1 MSVIV
6 IVNLDVK
13 EESVDEL
20 KKYFKEILPDTR
32 SFEGCQGVQLYES
45 KESPTKMTIHAKWT
59 SEDAQKKYMSWRIE
73 NGSLEKLMPMLSE
86 HPNLEFYDIV
96 DE

>member
-6 IVNLDVK
+6 IVNISAKD
-13 EESVDEL
+13 ESLEEL

-32 SFEGCQGVQLYES
+32 SFEGCQGVQLYEN
-45 KESPTKMTIHAKWT
+45 KESPTKLTVHSKWA
-59 SEDAQKKYMSWRIE
+59 SEEAQKKYGAWRMESGAVDKI
-73 NGSLEKLMPMLSE
+73 SSMLSE
-86 HPNLEFYDIV
+86 PMSMQFYNIV

>member
-6 IVNLDVK
+6 IVNLSAKD
-13 EESVDEL
+13 ESLEEL

-32 SFEGCQGVQLYES
+32 SFEGCQGVQLYEN
-45 KESPTKMTIHAKWT
+45 KESPTKLTVHSKWA
-59 SEDAQKKYMSWRIE
+59 SEEVQKKYGVWRME
-73 NGSLEKLMPMLSE
+73 SGAVDKLTSMLSE
-86 HPNLEFYDIV
+86 PMSMQFYDIV

>member
-6 IVNLDVK
+6 TVSLDVK
-13 EESVDEL
+13 EDSAEEL

-45 KESPTKMTIHAKWT
+45 KESPTKMTIHSKWT
-59 SEDAQKKYMSWRIE
+59 SEEAQKKYMEWRIE

-86 HPNLEFYDIV
+86 HPNLQVYNIV

>member
-6 IVNLDVK
+6 TVSLDVK
-13 EESVDEL
+13 EDYTDEL
-20 KKYFKEILPDTR
+20 KGFFKEILPDTR

-59 SEDAQKKYMSWRIE
+59 SEEAQKKYMEWRIE
-73 NGSLEKLMPMLSE
+73 HGSLEKLMPMLSE
-86 HPNLEFYDIV
+86 PPNLQVFNIV

>member
-6 IVNLDVK
+6 IVNLSAK
-13 EESVDEL
+13 EESLEEL

-32 SFEGCQGVQLYES
+32 SFEGCQGVQLYEN
-45 KESPTKMTIHAKWT
+45 KESATKLTVHSKWA
-59 SEDAQKKYMSWRIE
+59 SEEAQKEYGAWRTETGAID
-73 NGSLEKLMPMLSE
+73 KLTSMLSE
-86 HPNLEFYDIV
+86 PMSMQFYDIV

>member
-6 IVNLDVK
+6 IVNLSAKD
-13 EESVDEL
+13 ESLEEL

-32 SFEGCQGVQLYES
+32 SFEGCQGVQLYEN
-45 KESPTKMTIHAKWT
+45 KESPTKLTVHSKWA
-59 SEDAQKKYMSWRIE
+59 SEEAQKKYGAWRME
-73 NGSLEKLMPMLSE
+73 SGAVDKLTSMLSE
-86 HPNLEFYDIV
+86 PMSMQFYDIV

>member
-6 IVNLDVK
+6 LVNLNVK

-32 SFEGCQGVQLYES
+32 SFEGCQGVQLYQS
-45 KESPTKMTIHAKWT
+45 KESPTKMTIHAKWE
-59 SEDAQKKYMSWRIE
+59 SEEAQKKYMSWRMDT
-73 NGSLEKLMPMLSE
+73 GALDKLIPMLSE
-86 HPNLEFYDIV
+86 PPNLEFNNVV

>member
-1 MSVIV
+1 MSI
-6 IVNLDVK
+6 IAFVNLDVK

-59 SEDAQKKYMSWRIE
+59 SEEAQKKYMSWRMDT
-73 NGSLEKLMPMLSE
+73 GALEKLMPMLSE
-86 HPNLEFYDIV
+86 PPSLEFYNIV

>member
-6 IVNLDVK
+6 IANLSVK
-13 EESVDEL
+13 EESVEAF
-20 KKYFKEILPDTR
+20 KKYLKEILPDTR

-45 KESPTKMTIHAKWT
+45 QESPTKMMIHSKWT
-59 SEDAQKKYMSWRIE
+59 SEDAQKKYMEWRIE

-86 HPNLEFYDIV
+86 QPNLQLYNIV

>member
-6 IVNLDVK
+6 LVYLDVK
-13 EESVDEL
+13 EESVEEL
-20 KKYFKEILPDTR
+20 KKYLKEILPDTR

-45 KESPTKMTIHAKWT
+45 KESPTKITIHAKWT
-59 SEDAQKKYMSWRIE
+59 SEEAQKKYMSWRIDT
-73 NGSLEKLMPMLSE
+73 GALDKLMPMLSE
-86 HPNLEFYDIV
+86 QPNLEFYNIV